1 MSDDILNLLE
11 SYWQSKC
18 VAGVLPSRQDIDPA
32 EIRRLLAHIAL
43 IDVIQDGGGFRY
55 RLVGTRVVQQLA
67 YDPTGENLQ
76 ACSGTGQGSPFWVF
90 LNAVAANLAPRAAE
104 LPYFGNNASFGT
116 VRVNG
121 FPLVTDGRIDK
132 IMLAFSFAG
141 ATRIQEASAK

>member
-18 VAGVLPSRQDIDPA
+18 AAGGLPSRQDIDPA

-43 IDVIQDGGGFRY
+43 VDVLQNGGGFRY

-67 YDPTGENLQ
+67 FDPTGEDLQ
-76 ACSGTGQGSPFWVF
+76 ACVGTGQGSPFWVY
-90 LNAVAANLAPRAAE
+90 LNAIAANLTPRTAE
-104 LPYFGNNASFGT
+104 LPYFGNNISFGS

-121 FPLVTDGRIDK
+121 FPLVTNGRIDK
-132 IMLAFSFAG
+132 IMLGFSFAG
-141 ATRIQEASAK
+141 ATRMQEVSVK